1 MAVAL
6 ILWFLIHFIINI
18 LDTYCIFKISENIIL
33 ALLKVEPIG
42 NMNINCMFHQFKMC
56 KVRFYFLYG

>member
-1 MAVAL
+1 MVL
-6 ILWFLIHFIINI
+6 ILWFLIRFIINI
-18 LDTYCIFKISENIIL
+18 LNTYCIFKIISENIIL

-42 NMNINCMFHQFKMC
+42 NMNINYMFHKFKMC